1 MVTPQRKMA
10 RPSITSTGSI
20 QGSSDDNALNQGVIR
35 YSADTIA
42 LDEIEAH
49 YQTSGLLLRP
59 LVSMHT
65 KYDPIVPDW
74 HEALYHDKIK
84 QHGLADNY
92 TGIPVNSYGHV
103 NFTIKEVLDGF
114 ALLVNQVERNKLNG
128 EVVPNNPVL
137 PNSGSQ

>member
-1 MVTPQRKMA
+1 MA
-10 RPSITSTGSI
+10 RRLSLVTRRKGFDNLDRVYS
-20 QGSSDDNALNQGVIR
+20 GSSDDNALNQGVIR
-35 YSADTIA
+35 YSAETIA

-74 HEALYHDKIK
+74 HEALYQDKIK

-103 NFTIKEVLDGF
+103 NFTIKEVLE
-114 ALLVNQVERNKLNG
+114 AL
-128 EVVPNNPVL
+128 P
-137 PNSGSQ
+137 SW